1 MILIPQHAN
10 TITRST
16 MEHGMT
22 DTHKMQYNPSEY
34 CSTSDA
40 AKLLGVSLRTVQL
53 WVESGTLQAWKT
65 AGGHRRITMKSV
77 EKLVRDRE
85 RQSAG
90 PEAGMQMKESF
101 RAIIA
106 DDDENMLKLAEVVM
120 AGWGLPLKI
129 EAARD
134 GFSALVKIGEMRPDL
149 LITDLSIPGMDGSR
163 MIQTLR
169 ASENYRH
176 MAIIVVT
183 GLDEASVKALGLP
196 EDIPV
201 FPKPVSFPRL
211 QEAVKKALG
220 QNAVTA
226 VEELKM

>member
-1 MILIPQHAN
+1 
-10 TITRST
+10 
-16 MEHGMT
+16 
-22 DTHKMQYNPSEY
+22 MQYNPSEY

-85 RQSAG
+85 RQSAMPNVG
-90 PEAGMQMKESF
+90 QPAKQAFK
-101 RAIIA
+101 AIIA
-106 DDDENMLKLAEVVM
+106 DDDDNMLKVAEVVLS
-120 AGWGLPLKI
+120 GCGLPLTVD
-129 EAARD
+129 AARD
-134 GFSALVKIGEMRPDL
+134 GFEALVKIGESRPDL
-149 LITDLSIPGMDGSR
+149 LITDLSMPGMDGFR

-169 ASENYRH
+169 ANENYRH

-183 GLDEASVKALGLP
+183 GLDDASIKALGLP
-196 EDIPV
+196 DDIPV

-211 QEAVKKALG
+211 QEAVIKALG
-220 QNAVTA
+220 KYMAVA
-226 VEELKM
+226 VEEPKM